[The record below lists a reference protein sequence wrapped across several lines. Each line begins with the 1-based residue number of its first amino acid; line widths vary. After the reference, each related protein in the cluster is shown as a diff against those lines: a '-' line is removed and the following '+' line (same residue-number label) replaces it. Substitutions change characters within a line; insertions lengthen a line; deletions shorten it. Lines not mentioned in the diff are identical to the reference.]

1 MIRSS
6 SFPVPRNPRLP
17 EFLISPVPQ
26 PYERETKHQ
35 ASQCASVSQAWPP
48 PWYRRLERV
57 LKGRG
62 WRWGGNM
69 RTVNWGGRA
78 KFSGESIATPRQGLD
93 VERVFGR
100 IV

>member
-1 MIRSS
+1 MLRSAA
-6 SFPVPRNPRLP
+6 FPVPRNPRLP

-26 PYERETKHQ
+26 PHERETKHQ
-35 ASQCASVSQAWPP
+35 ASQCASVSQARAPS
-48 PWYRRLERV
+48 WYRRLERV

-62 WRWGGNM
+62 WRCRGSM

-78 KFSGESIATPRQGLD
+78 KFSDESIATPRQGLD

-100 IV
+100 IG